1 MLGYQL
7 KKKDKDWNRI
17 YTALQSNLI
26 FRLLCQQS
34 HECKSAGEKKKKVE
48 KVKNN
53 KEVERKEKCEWVK
66 ERQK

>member
-34 HECKSAGEKKKKVE
+34 HECKSAGEKKKK
-48 KVKNN
+48 
-53 KEVERKEKCEWVK
+53 RKKLK
-66 ERQK
+66 KLKTIKK